1 MWEESEV
8 TEVKVSESIA
18 VPAPKV
24 WALIGDFYRLN
35 DWAPGMSGLTTEGS
49 GVGGLRHLAVPNGSI
64 VEKLVAEDKAG
75 MSYSYAIVSGPMPV
89 VDYVST
95 LKVVPEGDTASRI
108 EWGATFRPAEGFPE
122 EKAERIV
129 GNMYRGGIAA
139 IKAKLGVE

>member
-1 MWEESEV
+1 M
-8 TEVKVSESIA
+8 TEVNVSESVA
-18 VPAPKV
+18 APAAEV

-35 DWAPGMSGLTTEGS
+35 DWAPGMSDLTTEGE
-49 GVGGLRHLAVPNGSI
+49 GVGGLRHLAVPNGTI
-64 VEKLVAEDKAG
+64 TEKLVAEDQTG
-75 MSYSYAIVSGPMPV
+75 LSYSYSIVSGPMPV

-95 LKVVPEGDTASRI
+95 LKVVAEGDAASRI

-139 IKAKLGVE
+139 IKAKLGV